1 MERSSELDTNIIL
14 WEIAVSENLP
24 KEELEDFFR
33 HYISQ
38 NQAFS
43 QEDIY
48 RIVKQR
54 NRACGL
60 NFIPTSEAYK
70 MFGRSL
76 TLTDMLFD
84 RPEDE
89 ENLLRS
95 SLNGERHFG
104 TIKGSSTDNI
114 NQEQRDYL
122 RKQGVKMSNI
132 YEIESYE

>member
-1 MERSSELDTNIIL
+1 MGQLSELDTNIIL

-24 KEELEDFFR
+24 TEELEDFFK

-54 NRACGL
+54 NHACGL
-60 NFIPTSEAYK
+60 NFIPTSETYK

-84 RPEDE
+84 RPEDD

-104 TIKGSSTDNI
+104 VIKGSSTDDI
-114 NQEQRDYL
+114 NQKQREFL
-122 RKQGVKMSNI
+122 QNTGVDTSNI
-132 YEIESYE
+132 YQINFIK